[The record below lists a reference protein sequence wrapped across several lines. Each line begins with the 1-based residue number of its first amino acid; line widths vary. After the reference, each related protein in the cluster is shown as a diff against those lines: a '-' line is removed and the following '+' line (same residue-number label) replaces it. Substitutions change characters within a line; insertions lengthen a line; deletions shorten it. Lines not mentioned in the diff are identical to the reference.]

1 MANGTAI
8 PLSSRTASDVNVS
21 AASGHA
27 SGRTTTSPTTYYMY
41 SYTSCIVLGIVT
53 ILIS

>member
-27 SGRTTTSPTTYYMY
+27 SGRTTTSPTTYY